1 MYSPIIGIFLGM
13 VYSDFFLPSF
23 SLVLEFFFSA
33 DPTVPKH
40 DPMQS
45 NIIPSSPECIEVR
58 STSSRGSARFSPVY
72 DEETVDLRSDDDLD
86 EVQII
91 EDTED
96 QSLSSH
102 GACSQAVAC
111 ATLPSCEEKDI
122 CLVLDNGIYSA
133 SYINSSK
140 APSFATYS
148 RLAQAEAQAVQH
160 LPASTSNAGDQIK
173 KRKSNRQKGDSLAGK
188 GEFYCLLLILLFN

>member
-1 MYSPIIGIFLGM
+1 
-13 VYSDFFLPSF
+13 
-23 SLVLEFFFSA
+23 
-33 DPTVPKH
+33 
-40 DPMQS
+40 MQS

-86 EVQII
+86 EVQIL
-91 EDTED
+91 ESED
-96 QSLSSH
+96 QSLSSD
-102 GACSQAVAC
+102 GACSQPGLAC

-188 GEFYCLLLILLFN
+188 GECILLIICLLFNFYQP